1 MRVEINLASRP
12 YQDEG
17 QFYRRWGTALGLMV
31 LLTAILIAISIR
43 HYQESRKNWASAR
56 EAETKLAE
64 LRKEEAAAKQIL
76 AQPQNRGTRDNS
88 QFLNAAIQRKSFS
101 WTRLMEDLEKI
112 MPAGI
117 RVVSITPVLDQH
129 NRFVLKLD
137 LEGRSREGAVEL
149 LRNMEKSKRFH
160 DSQLLDEKHVKDTQ
174 IKGQEGVRS
183 GILSSYV
190 PAETLG
196 RGD

>member
-129 NRFVLKLD
+129 NGFVLKLE

-149 LRNMEKSKRFH
+149 LRNMERSKRFR
-160 DSQLLDEKHVKDTQ
+160 DSQLLDEKHAQNPQ

-190 PAETLG
+190 PGETLG
-196 RGD
+196 KGD